1 MPRHAQYT
9 VLGSGNNGSVLQGR
23 KPGTVYKITRDPVEV
38 QSWLAASSLRSRGW
52 GLPGLP
58 YHSGLHIGHRVAV
71 ITRED
76 VKPVGKTH
84 GMDPASLAYLQRG
97 SRLGTKATLHGSRRA
112 ALASRRHTAY
122 GLAGPLRPVGRALR
136 QLAKLGARPSDLR
149 PDNFGWTNRG
159 LVLHDPGRSP
169 VETTVAKAQGRADA
183 CPKVSKLATAVQE
196 TLNKAPNY
204 RGCSVVNRQGMQ
216 QVMKRHGWRDA
227 EISDTAGFH
236 SQDNRIYLLRDNE
249 WSLLHELVHAA
260 GVVDKN
266 LASWITEGIT
276 EAVAQDIAKQKKWEH
291 RETYPEYV
299 RVVRKELGPAIGLT
313 AVQMGS
319 IVAAKPSD
327 AGRELAR
334 RLALRTNQ
342 PQRAWY
348 KTIGPG
354 SSSPE
359 KFRRLVGR
367 TAT

>member
-1 MPRHAQYT
+1 MPARWRA
-9 VLGSGNNGSVLQGR
+9 
-23 KPGTVYKITRDPVEV
+23 
-38 QSWLAASSLRSRGW
+38 
-52 GLPGLP
+52 
-58 YHSGLHIGHRVAV
+58 
-71 ITRED
+71 
-76 VKPVGKTH
+76 PVG
-84 GMDPASLAYLQRG
+84 
-97 SRLGTKATLHGSRRA
+97 
-112 ALASRRHTAY
+112 ALS
-122 GLAGPLRPVGRALR
+122 V
-136 QLAKLGARPSDLR
+136 S
-149 PDNFGWTNRG
+149 
-159 LVLHDPGRSP
+159 PGRSP

-204 RGCSVVNRQGMQ
+204 RGCSVVNHQGMQ

-313 AVQMGS
+313 AVQMGA